1 MKLKSYAYFVGFLVF
16 ITIFV
21 GCSKVPDLAELIV
34 LELDKPQNLFAVE
47 SVSGQ
52 RVCLSWS
59 PVYRAKKYLVLWSD
73 DQNGEYNQIQ
83 TSSSNY
89 VCFSTADVDLA
100 GKYYK
105 VQAKAGETLSE
116 ESESKEGIY
125 IDNSFFVLL
134 LKRIFLTPLSPTK
147 YADLGNGVIKD
158 NATNLFWQKCSMGQ
172 SGADCATGSATTD
185 TWGNAKDYCAGLDL
199 GGRTNW
205 RLPEINELLTLVDY
219 NRSDPA
225 INPIF
230 PATVA
235 NQYWSNTVDAGDPS
249 RSWNVYFNYGY
260 SSYDQTNTFRA
271 RCVAK

>member
-1 MKLKSYAYFVGFLVF
+1 MKLKSYAYFMGFLVV
-16 ITIFV
+16 IISLV

-158 NATNLFWQKCSMGQ
+158 NATNLFWQKCSAGQ
-172 SGADCATGSATTD
+172 DALDCSGTAETKDWTT
-185 TWGNAKDYCAGLDL
+185 AKDYCTNLIL
-199 GGRTNW
+199 GGKKW

-249 RSWNVYFNYGY
+249 RSWYVDFYNGY
-260 SSYDQTNTFRA
+260 SNSSDQANTYRV
-271 RCVAK
+271 RCVAP